1 VGLVGEGFE
10 VLNVPGNFVIPIET
24 EEETATMKLKKAIAC
39 VATTVV
45 LSGAALFASAAPQG
59 DNGFA
64 ALQGIEAQALTPAEM
79 QAISG
84 QLNAYDIAAALTTLA
99 GKLDAY
105 PKLQAATLKLA
116 QYYLDNAV
124 AINAKFASLGVLT
137 PCNTCAP

>member
-1 VGLVGEGFE
+1 
-10 VLNVPGNFVIPIET
+10 
-24 EEETATMKLKKAIAC
+24 MKLKKAIMC

-45 LSGAALFASAAPQG
+45 LSGAAFFASAAPQG

-64 ALQGIEAQALTPAEM
+64 ALQGVEAQALTPAEM

-105 PKLQAATLKLA
+105 PRLQAATLKLA

-137 PCNTCAP
+137 ACKTCP